1 MKIIHRYIFTEMLK
15 IFAISTLALTMVLF
29 MDKVL
34 FITDLVFN
42 RGVTLPE
49 VARMIFYITPGF
61 LGLTI
66 PISVLVAAIVVFNQ
80 LSADSEYVVMKASGW
95 SFLYLLRPVFYF
107 SLAAFIITNL
117 NMFYF
122 LPWGGQQFQKMV
134 YDIVRTRANIDIK
147 PNVFNKDFEGLT
159 VFVNDKEGNNELRGI
174 FISHNPS
181 ENDAKI
187 ILADEGTIVSDSENY
202 RIHLQLRNGSIHDA
216 NEPGTRYQIIKF
228 QRYDLNLSLPTAG
241 KMRESGFF
249 KHKDKSVSDLWQLI
263 QEKERAGQP
272 SNFEKVELS
281 KKFSIPFTCLLFGL
295 IGGPLGIKSSRSGKS
310 GGFVVAVAII
320 LLYYIGLISGQNL
333 GKGGEIP
340 ALLSVWIPNIVLF
353 FFTTYVLYKV
363 HKEIPFTLVDRV
375 TDAYLTLLDALKRL
389 KPGAHRAEPHH
400 HTTPNL

>member
-15 IFAISTLALTMVLF
+15 IFVISTLALTMVLF

-49 VARMIFYITPGF
+49 VVRMIFYITPGF

-80 LSADSEYVVMKASGW
+80 LSTDNEYVVMKASGW

-107 SLAAFIITNL
+107 SLAAYIITNL

-159 VFVNDKEGNNELRGI
+159 VFVNDKEGSHELRGI
-174 FISHNPS
+174 FISHNAA

-187 ILADEGTIVSDSENY
+187 ILADEGTIVSDPKNY

-216 NEPGTRYQIIKF
+216 NKPGTRYQIIKF
-228 QRYDLNLSLPTAG
+228 QRYDLNLDLPTAG
-241 KMRESGFF
+241 KMRESGIF
-249 KHKDKSVSDLWQLI
+249 KHKDKSVADLWQLI
-263 QEKERAGQP
+263 QEKKKAGQP
-272 SNFEKVELS
+272 TQFEEVELS

-320 LLYYIGLISGQNL
+320 LIYYVGLISGQNL

-363 HKEIPFTLVDRV
+363 HREIPFTLVDRV
-375 TDAYLTLLDALKRL
+375 NDAYLTLLDVFRRL
-389 KPGAHRAEPHH
+389 KPGTSEAESRHS
-400 HTTPNL
+400 TPNL

>member
-15 IFAISTLALTMVLF
+15 IFVISTLALTMVLF

-159 VFVNDKEGNNELRGI
+159 VFVNNKEGNHELRGI

-228 QRYDLNLSLPTAG
+228 QRYDLNLNLPTAG

-320 LLYYIGLISGQNL
+320 LLYYVGLISGQNL

-375 TDAYLTLLDALKRL
+375 TDAYLTLLDVLKRL
-389 KPGAHRAEPHH
+389 KPGAHRTEPHH